1 MTDNTYK
8 KHICKKDRYSK
19 NRGGN
24 SRFLN
29 IFCSACNSHIALYQK
44 DGIGGL
50 LRMYVDRIFAPA
62 TLVALHKC
70 GNKKDL
76 PNLQCQTCRAL
87 IGIPMVYES
96 ENRLAFRIVRGS
108 FVKKNSD
115 GMYPS
120 PNCNKNSNQETK

>member
-1 MTDNTYK
+1 MTDNTHK
-8 KHICKKDRYSK
+8 KYTFKKDRYSK

-24 SRFLN
+24 SRLLD

-44 DGIGGL
+44 DGAGRL
-50 LRMYVDRIFAPA
+50 LRMYVDRIFAPT
-62 TLVALHKC
+62 TLTILHKC

-76 PNLQCQTCRAL
+76 PNLQCQTCHAL

-96 ENRLAFRIVRGS
+96 ENRLAFRMVRGS

-115 GMYPS
+115 GTDWLQTRF
-120 PNCNKNSNQETK
+120 CN